1 MSVKN
6 AGNVMEKV
14 QIWDAPTRVFHWL
27 LVLSFVVSYITAEGE
42 RWRLVHVTFGY
53 TFGGLLAFRLIWGVV
68 GTRYARFSNFVRGPV
83 AVIGY
88 LKSLK
93 RVRPEHHLGH
103 NPAGA
108 VAIVLM
114 IALGFVQ
121 LVTGWAAYNDVGGEW
136 RSQLHEVAA
145 NAMVLVI
152 VVHLAGVVSASFM
165 HHENLVRAMLTGKK
179 AGWPSDAIAAT
190 RRPVAVLLVL
200 AAVGFW
206 LYQWQSV

>member
-1 MSVKN
+1 MNVKH
-6 AGNVMEKV
+6 AGDVMEKV

-53 TFGGLLAFRLIWGVV
+53 TFGALLVFRLIWGVF
-68 GTRYARFSNFVRGPV
+68 GTRYARFGNFVRGPV
-83 AVIGY
+83 AVLQY

-93 RVRPEHHLGH
+93 TGRPEHHLGH

-114 IALGFVQ
+114 IALGLVQ

-136 RSQLHEVAA
+136 LSQLHDVAA
-145 NAMVLVI
+145 NVMVLVI
-152 VVHLAGVVSASFM
+152 LVHLAGVLSASVM

-190 RRPVAVLLVL
+190 RRPVAFMLVL

-206 LYQWQSV
+206 LYQWQSL

>member
-1 MSVKN
+1 MSVKS
-6 AGNVMEKV
+6 ADSAMEKV

-53 TFGGLLAFRLIWGVV
+53 TFGALLVFRLIWGVV

-83 AVIGY
+83 AVLRY
-88 LKSLK
+88 VESLKSG
-93 RVRPEHHLGH
+93 RPQHHLGH

-114 IALGFVQ
+114 IALGLVQ

-136 RSQLHEVAA
+136 RSQLHELAA

-152 VVHLAGVVSASFM
+152 VVHLAGVLSASVM

-179 AGWPSDAIAAT
+179 TGWPSDAIAAT
-190 RRPVAVLLVL
+190 GRPVAVMLVL